1 MVFIVLNQGIIVK
14 ALSGFYYVKWQ
25 DKIIECRARGKLKKD
40 NIKPVVGDKVEF
52 GLISPTTGV
61 IETIQERKNCLIR
74 PSVANIDQL
83 CLTFSAI
90 DPLPDYLLM
99 DRLTVLARKN
109 SLEVTI
115 CITKIDLID
124 KGFLDYISQRFK
136 DTGYTIIG
144 ISNKT
149 LEGLDKL
156 KEKLKGKITTLSGP
170 SGAGK
175 SSLIN
180 NINPQFKLAVA
191 SVSEKTKRGKH
202 TTTFCQL
209 LEVMENSFVVD
220 TPGFTSLE
228 LTDFDIYEL
237 DKYFPE
243 FIPYLNCRFT
253 SCLHQKEEGC
263 NIKTAV
269 EKGLINPE
277 RYNSYLALLEEIREN
292 SQE

>member
-1 MVFIVLNQGIIVK
+1 MIFIVLHEGIIVK
-14 ALSGFYYVKWQ
+14 ALSGFYYVKWEN
-25 DKIIECRARGKLKKD
+25 KIIQCRARGKFKKD

-52 GLISPTTGV
+52 ALISPTEGV
-61 IETIQERKNCLIR
+61 IETIKERKNCLVR

-83 CLTFSAI
+83 CLVFSAM
-90 DPLPDYLLM
+90 DPIPDYLLM
-99 DRLTVLARKN
+99 DRLTVLAGKN
-109 SLEVTI
+109 SLEVII
-115 CITKIDLID
+115 CITKMDLID
-124 KGFLDYISQRFK
+124 KTFLDNIAQRFK

-149 LEGLDKL
+149 LEGLEEL

-180 NINPQFKLAVA
+180 NINPQFKLAVS

-228 LTDFDIYEL
+228 LTDFDVYEL

-243 FIPYLNCRFT
+243 FIPFSNCRFT

-263 NIKTAV
+263 NIKSAV

-277 RYNSYLALLEEIREN
+277 RYNSYLMLLEEIREN
-292 SQE
+292 NQK